1 MPKAQQNKDKLY
13 TLTEVSKKTNV
24 SMPTLQ
30 RYKKLYQHRI
40 PSVGKGRSQR
50 YPEEALDVFREL
62 KKENISKRGRPRK
75 AASSGAKPA
84 KQRATGSKRGRKKKA
99 STASQAKK
107 SEGLL
112 TLTQISKMTKISYPT
127 LLRYVKAHLDEL
139 PHEGTGRGRRYHPE
153 AVAVFKR
160 LRSQSKRGRKAGT
173 KTASAAA
180 GSAAKKSGRRGRPSS
195 SGDSGLL
202 ARMKDL
208 EKSQKRLEQM
218 IKKQQKQLDK
228 PFTVVLKRKSR

>member
-1 MPKAQQNKDKLY
+1 MPEAEKKLY
-13 TLTEVSKKTNV
+13 TLTEVANRTNI

-75 AASSGAKPA
+75 TASGSAKAAKP
-84 KQRATGSKRGRKKKA
+84 RATASKRGRPKKA
-99 STASQAKK
+99 KAASQKK
-107 SEGLL
+107 STEGLL
-112 TLTQISKMTKISYPT
+112 TLTQISKMTNISYPT

-160 LRSQSKRGRKAGT
+160 LRGQSKRGRKAGSTT
-173 KTASAAA
+173 KKASAARK
-180 GSAAKKSGRRGRPSS
+180 SSGRRGRPSS
-195 SGDSGLL
+195 SGDASLL
-202 ARMKDL
+202 SRLKQL
-208 EKSQKRLEQM
+208 EKSHKRLEKM
-218 IKKQQKQLDK
+218 VEKHQKELDK
-228 PFTVVLKRKSR
+228 PLTVVLKRKSR